1 MENSNVSA
9 SDFLIQRARKFKQN
23 RKELVEAV
31 EKMREPPP
39 TSRKDAAALAV
50 NTVYRKNLV
59 CYLLY
64 IFGQN
69 SCVSRQKKT

>member
-9 SDFLIQRARKFKQN
+9 SDFLIQRARKFKQS

-39 TSRKDAAALAV
+39 MSRKDAAALAV

-59 CYLLY
+59 RFCMTP
-64 IFGQN
+64 F
-69 SCVSRQKKT
+69 K